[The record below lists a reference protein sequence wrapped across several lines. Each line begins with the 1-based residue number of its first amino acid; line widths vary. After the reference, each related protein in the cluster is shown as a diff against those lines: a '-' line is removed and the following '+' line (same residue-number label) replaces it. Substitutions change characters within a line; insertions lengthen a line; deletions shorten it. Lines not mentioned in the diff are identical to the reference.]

1 MQANIT
7 LLNWKLEKY
16 YDEKKIPVWVF
27 DSNYELSYTNFTT
40 SAILNLM
47 ESMRQM
53 ARNFTLAHSI
63 EGFYLNL
70 DNPYE
75 MYFFLSNDVSRHQD
89 NVIIIGPI
97 MAIKPNEKIWKQLSF
112 SGNLFAEQKRVI
124 SHALPVLSLE
134 DFKYELANFFKN
146 IIEEPAPEFLHKYDD
161 EKKEEVAPIQ
171 EKHASKSEEI
181 EIDDSI
187 DEFFDVEELCR
198 LESLYK
204 FYIMNGSTYKLYALF
219 QDEAALSILFPNKA
233 SLKDCGIRTIELLTI
248 AKMASIESGND
259 RKKSHLRFHKY
270 TEQLKTYKSYDK
282 MLASIEKASIE
293 FARNSHDINMYTRD
307 EYSPMTNKCI
317 KRIIEKLPEKVSLD
331 DLAKELKISSKYLSA
346 LFNKETGSSIT
357 DFMQDIRVNEA
368 KHLLT
373 DTELSYSE
381 ISNLL
386 NFSSQSYF
394 NAIFKKKTGLT
405 PKEYREQ
412 ANQQNTTASQ

>member
-1 MQANIT
+1 
-7 LLNWKLEKY
+7 
-16 YDEKKIPVWVF
+16 
-27 DSNYELSYTNFTT
+27 
-40 SAILNLM
+40 
-47 ESMRQM
+47 
-53 ARNFTLAHSI
+53 
-63 EGFYLNL
+63 
-70 DNPYE
+70 
-75 MYFFLSNDVSRHQD
+75 MYFFLSNGVSRHQD

-97 MAIKPNEKIWKQLSF
+97 MAIKPNEKIWKELSF

-134 DFKYELANFFKN
+134 EFKYELANFFKN
-146 IIEEPAPEFLHKYDD
+146 IIDEPAPEFLNKYDG
-161 EKKEEVAPIQ
+161 EKEELTDAAK
-171 EKHASKSEEI
+171 EKSVLKADEN
-181 EIDDSI
+181 EIDEVLDDLTDI
-187 DEFFDVEELCR
+187 EELCR
-198 LESLYK
+198 LESLFK
-204 FYIMNGSTYKLYALF
+204 FYIINGSTYKLYSLF
-219 QDEAALSILFPNKA
+219 KDETALSVLFPNKA

-259 RKKSHLRFHKY
+259 RKKSHLRFQKY
-270 TEQLKTYKSYDK
+270 TEQLKTCKSYEK
-282 MLASIEKASIE
+282 ILGIVEKASIE
-293 FARNSHDINMYTRD
+293 FARNAHDINMYTRD

-331 DLAKELKISSKYLSA
+331 DLAKELKISAKYLSA

-373 DTELSYSE
+373 GTDLSYLE

-394 NAIFKKKTGLT
+394 NLIFKKKTDLT

-412 ANQQNTTASQ
+412 ARQQSSIGVQ

>member
-1 MQANIT
+1 MQANIS

-16 YDEKKIPVWVF
+16 YEEKKIPVWVF
-27 DSNYELSYTNFTT
+27 DSNYDLSYTNFTT

-63 EGFYLNL
+63 EGFHLNL

-75 MYFFLSNDVSRHQD
+75 MYFFLSNDVKRHQD

-146 IIEEPAPEFLHKYDD
+146 VIEEPAPEFLHNYDG
-161 EKKEEVAPIQ
+161 EKAESKDTAKEKQ
-171 EKHASKSEEI
+171 ASKSDEI
-181 EIDDSI
+181 EIDDSF
-187 DEFFDVEELCR
+187 DEFLDVEELCR

-204 FYIMNGSTYKLYALF
+204 FYIMNGSTYKLYSLF
-219 QDEAALSILFPNKA
+219 KDEASLAVLFPNKA

-259 RKKSHLRFHKY
+259 RKKSHMRFHKY
-270 TEQLKTYKSYDK
+270 TEQLKTCKSYDK
-282 MLASIEKASIE
+282 MLAVMEKASIE

-331 DLAKELKISSKYLSA
+331 DLAKELKISAKYLSA

-373 DTELSYSE
+373 GTDLSYLE

-394 NAIFKKKTGLT
+394 NLVFKKKTDLT

-412 ANQQNTTASQ
+412 ALSQNSISSK